1 MFYICS
7 MNTHS
12 KLREIGFTRTSFH
25 KPNEFLDGANMLP
38 DNTERRWG
46 LRKDNSHGWIETPKV
61 HPKSNSFWKLNF
73 SEKYTIWISVVSNN
87 IDKIWL
93 DDKEKVRLRGY
104 SNESCL
110 KTIYTYR
117 DIKITSKKQII
128 NLLPADIKR
137 DFIIRDLLK

>member
-12 KLREIGFTRTSFH
+12 KLREIGFIRTAFH
-25 KPNEFLDGANMLP
+25 KPNQFSDGANMLP
-38 DNTERRWG
+38 DNIDRKWG
-46 LRKDNSHGWIETPKV
+46 LRKDGTNVCIEIPKI
-61 HPKSNSFWKLNF
+61 HPKSNSFWKLDFN
-73 SEKYTIWISVVSNN
+73 EKYTIWISVVSNN

-93 DDKEKVRLRGY
+93 DNKEIVRLRGY
-104 SNESCL
+104 SNEDYL

-117 DIKITSKKQII
+117 DIKITRKRQII